1 MMDVDQWE
9 TLEGCIGPEVTGEIR
24 AIVGHMLTLG
34 SLPWGAME
42 LAEDSSLQDIANSLS
57 ARTFTDPA
65 DQAMVENVT
74 DAISFA
80 MAQGAI
86 DGTETP
92 LWRHG

>member
-1 MMDVDQWE
+1 MTQADWDR
-9 TLEGCIGPEVTGEIR
+9 LEGCIGPEVTGEIR